1 MVAGGKKATLSECSH
16 DGWGHEEM
24 LSQAACLW
32 LVGPEGD
39 RCVYTVHTPNPGA
52 ESEFA
57 KLEWQFRSLIFDF
70 LLQKEV
76 DLMNSKE

>member
-16 DGWGHEEM
+16 GGWGHEET

-32 LVGPEGD
+32 LVGPKDD
-39 RCVYTVHTPNPGA
+39 RCVYEVHTPNPGA

-57 KLEWQFRSLIFDF
+57 ELEWQFRSLIFDF